1 MEKEGQLGKGK
12 RAAGKSNSVPHKSLF
27 GGRGRSLALAR
38 LLLAHVSSQGVHS
51 RVQTQQVAVV
61 AEAARL
67 EQKGGK

>member
-27 GGRGRSLALAR
+27 GGSSLALAR
-38 LLLAHVSSQGVHS
+38 LLLANVSSQGVHS

-61 AEAARL
+61 AEQAARL

>member
-27 GGRGRSLALAR
+27 GGRSLALAR